1 MNIKISVANYRC
13 FTDALPARFEIGP
26 GFTAFVG
33 VNNSGKS
40 SLLRLLYDFRE
51 FFKLF
56 TDVGIVR
63 SIAEGKPYGFG
74 GGSELRN
81 ALSNLNSRP
90 MRIGLETEQEK
101 PDTASVDLEI
111 TYGRDGAVNFKHVQ
125 PEARAHLGPSVLYPD
140 AALGELMNLLVD
152 SMYVGPFRNI
162 LNFSPAYAGGGF
174 GLERPVYHDVFMG
187 QQFVDAWKRWKLGR
201 DRSGNELAWQ
211 ITEDLARIFGLKR
224 LEINASEADRTLQIF
239 IDGKSYQLE
248 ELGSGLA
255 QFIVVLTNAAFR
267 KPAFI
272 LIDEPEL
279 NLHPALQL
287 DFLTTLASYARVGVV
302 FATHNLGLA
311 RSVGERIY
319 STTRVPGGS
328 CELRRLEAT
337 ARLPEFLGE
346 LNFSAHRELG
356 FDKLLLV
363 EGATEVPTMQQ
374 FLRKLGKEREV
385 MLLPLGGAATINR
398 RTGPVQLEEV
408 LRITPQVRVLIDSER
423 TAPEDALSPDR
434 AAFVDSCKALGIP
447 VHVLERRATEN
458 YLSERAIQFVKG
470 SEFRALAPFQP
481 FNKHP
486 NRWGKAENWRIA
498 AEMTKEE
505 ILDTDLGKFLAAL

>member
-1 MNIKISVANYRC
+1 MKIKISVSNYRC
-13 FTDALPARFEIGP
+13 FTDAHPARFEIGP

-40 SLLRLLYDFRE
+40 SLLRLLYDFRDL
-51 FFKLF
+51 FKLF
-56 TDVGIVR
+56 TDAEVVR
-63 SIAEGKPYGFG
+63 TIAEGKPYALGS
-74 GGSELRN
+74 GSELRD

-90 MRIGLETEQEK
+90 MRIGLKTERET
-101 PDTASVDLEI
+101 PDTAPVELEI
-111 TYGRDGAVNFKHVQ
+111 TYNRDASLSFTHVQ
-125 PEARAHLGPSVLYPD
+125 PEDRAYLSPSGLYPD
-140 AALGELMNLLVD
+140 AALESLMNTLGD
-152 SMYVGPFRNI
+152 AMYVGPFRNI
-162 LNFSPAYAGGGF
+162 LNFSPAFTGTGYS
-174 GLERPVYHDVFMG
+174 LERPVYHDVFMG

-201 DRSGNELAWQ
+201 DRSGNELAWP

-224 LEINASEADRTLQIF
+224 LEINASEADRSLKIF

-319 STTRVPGGS
+319 STTRIPEGS
-328 CELRRLEAT
+328 CAVRRLEAT
-337 ARLPEFLGE
+337 PRLPEFLGE
-346 LNFSAHRELG
+346 LSFSAHRELG

-385 MLLPLGGAATINR
+385 MLLPLGGAATING
-398 RTGPVQLEEV
+398 RTGPMQLEEV
-408 LRITPQVRVLIDSER
+408 LRITPQVHVLIDSER

-470 SEFRALAPFQP
+470 SEFRALEPFQP

-486 NRWGKAENWRIA
+486 NRWGKAENWKIA

-505 ILDTDLGKFLAAL
+505 ILDTDLGKFLATL